1 MTALFIADLHLSP
14 DRPGTTR
21 AFLDFLERRA
31 SRAEALY
38 ILGDLFEAWIGDD
51 DPSELAR
58 TVIDAL
64 QRLSRGGTALFFLHG
79 NRDFLVGRRFGRKTG
94 AQLLPEVHVA
104 NLYGQPVLL
113 LHGDSLCLADEAYQ
127 RFRRR
132 VRNPAVRW
140 LLRHLPLRRRLQI
153 AADWRRKSMQ
163 SNSNKA
169 DHIMDVSAAAVVEL
183 MQRHRVATMIHG
195 HTHRPAVHDLTLNG
209 RAARRIV
216 LGDWGSLGWA
226 VEASPHG
233 LELRSFAIG

>member
-113 LHGDSLCLADEAYQ
+113 LHGDSDTFIVPTQARMLLDASTGDDVTLQWLEGADHSEVPAADPEAYAEALQ
-127 RFRRR
+127 GFIDQ
-132 VRNPAVRW
+132 
-140 LLRHLPLRRRLQI
+140 HLP
-153 AADWRRKSMQ
+153 
-163 SNSNKA
+163 
-169 DHIMDVSAAAVVEL
+169 
-183 MQRHRVATMIHG
+183 
-195 HTHRPAVHDLTLNG
+195 
-209 RAARRIV
+209 
-216 LGDWGSLGWA
+216 
-226 VEASPHG
+226 
-233 LELRSFAIG
+233 